1 MNVNVEGIARP
12 RPSAGHEN
20 ARRLDRSKPPGAKIR
35 VVVRKPLEHAEHD
48 GPDKSDCHIRGNN
61 AQSADESHGKPPWF
75 TSLPTVTS
83 KLANRSGWKKS
94 ALLLYRGVHRS
105 EPWPMWLKI
114 RENNVLKS
122 P

>member
-1 MNVNVEGIARP
+1 MWRALPDRGRAWRTKTPGGWID
-12 RPSAGHEN
+12 PS
-20 ARRLDRSKPPGAKIR
+20 PPGAKIR

-105 EPWPMWLKI
+105 EPRPMWLKI